1 MLNLPL
7 SLESEKGTGTTFTVS
22 VPIGYSEELNDVGL
36 NQPVNKDDL
45 DGMLV
50 LVVDDEISVRIA
62 LEGLLD
68 SWGCLSLVAGDGD
81 EAEQV
86 ILEVNTQPDAIIA
99 DLRLRDN
106 ETGVDVIN
114 RINGLFSSTNPALIM
129 TGEISPNALRA
140 INAANFPV
148 LHLSL
153 IHI

>member
-1 MLNLPL
+1 M
-7 SLESEKGTGTTFTVS
+7 
-22 VPIGYSEELNDVGL
+22 
-36 NQPVNKDDL
+36 
-45 DGMLV
+45 
-50 LVVDDEISVRIA
+50 
-62 LEGLLD
+62 
-68 SWGCLSLVAGDGD
+68 SLVAGDGD

-148 LHLSL
+148 LHKPCDPQVLFNHMVKIKTERAALNDTNPMSNQP
-153 IHI
+153 HPEVVH